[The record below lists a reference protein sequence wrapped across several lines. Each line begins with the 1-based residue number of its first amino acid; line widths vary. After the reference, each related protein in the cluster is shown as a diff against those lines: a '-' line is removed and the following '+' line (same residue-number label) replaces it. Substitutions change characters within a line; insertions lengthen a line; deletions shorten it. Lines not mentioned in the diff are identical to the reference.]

1 MRRMKKQR
9 KNIWRNNGQI
19 SSTFDKNGKAS
30 NQEVQQTPSLRN
42 IKHLGT
48 PYYKCIKQMIKRSW
62 KQPDERKHFQY
73 SEVRITGDFTLEKCM
88 RWQGCS
94 IVILLGKKEK
104 KKKGVDLNF
113 YTWQIYISKKYFF
126 RHTKAEKNFI
136 SNTALQL
143 LQ

>member
-62 KQPDERKHFQY
+62 KQPEERKHFQY

-104 KKKGVDLNF
+104 KKKVL
-113 YTWQIYISKKYFF
+113 I
-126 RHTKAEKNFI
+126 
-136 SNTALQL
+136 
-143 LQ
+143 